1 MGIYEVIWGVPLIA
15 AIVWY
20 CFLGDPAVVLQPLVA
35 LFFEG
40 FRLLALMEQGALNV
54 GDNLDQKKN
63 VHSYRFW

>member
-1 MGIYEVIWGVPLIA
+1 MGIYGVIWGVPLIA
-15 AIVWY
+15 AIV

-63 VHSYRFW
+63 VHSYRFS